1 MSWYIKTYKTRKGI
15 EEKVKYWVSDEGM
28 NQKRDRK
35 RAARR
40 EARRAD
46 GAEHILARALNQN
59 FDEGEDLHLVLEL
72 DEKGMA
78 KVEKRAE
85 GYENEEKEDRI
96 LRALGQETQNFI
108 RRLQRV
114 EKGLKY
120 IFVPSDLSK
129 DRKTD
134 RMKAARPHVHLIIR
148 GCTLVNAREKWGL
161 GEILVKELYNVKGD
175 FHALAEYLLQQ
186 TRRVEGTKRYT
197 PSRNL
202 DKPEETEP
210 VRVRIGGESMMR
222 CPKGCVELYHSPYER
237 GRNQYMRYLR
247 PADGG
252 TVKTVPYRR
261 AGKDD
266 RGDGH
271 GR

>member
-28 NQKRDRK
+28 GNRRDRK

-59 FDEGEDLHLVLEL
+59 FEEGEDLHLVLEL

-85 GYENEEKEDRI
+85 GYDNEEKEDRI

-129 DRKTD
+129 DRKTE

-247 PADGG
+247 PLKQDEERDGRP
-252 TVKTVPYRR
+252 VPYGR
-261 AGKDD
+261 G
-266 RGDGH
+266 RGDSAH